1 MSQADLAKALD
12 ITQGAVGL
20 WEQGR
25 SLPEIDKL
33 PGLSDLIGTSL
44 EELLGASSTRTSG
57 DGSLLDAALVAEAR
71 DMGVDVVTELNAR
84 LRELIG
90 KARRE
95 RWLKEN
101 REALEDANA
110 FLARHG
116 LWSDGKRQF

>member
-1 MSQADLAKALD
+1 M
-12 ITQGAVGL
+12 
-20 WEQGR
+20 
-25 SLPEIDKL
+25 
-33 PGLSDLIGTSL
+33 
-44 EELLGASSTRTSG
+44 
-57 DGSLLDAALVAEAR
+57 LDAALVAEAR

>member
-1 MSQADLAKALD
+1 MATGESARRKSGEGQSSK
-12 ITQGAVGL
+12 TRKP
-20 WEQGR
+20 EP
-25 SLPEIDKL
+25 SPEIDKL

-44 EELLGASSTRTSG
+44 EELLGASSTRTAG

>member
-1 MSQADLAKALD
+1 
-12 ITQGAVGL
+12 L

-44 EELLGASSTRTSG
+44 EELLGVSSTRTSG

-71 DMGVDVVTELNAR
+71 DMGVDVVTELNSR

-101 REALEDANA
+101 R
-110 FLARHG
+110 
-116 LWSDGKRQF
+116 

>member
-1 MSQADLAKALD
+1 V
-12 ITQGAVGL
+12 GAGA
-20 WEQGR
+20 
-25 SLPEIDKL
+25 EIDKL

-44 EELLGASSTRTSG
+44 EELLGASSTRAAG

-101 REALEDANA
+101 REALEDANV